1 MSLLMEFSLERHVG
15 KTTEELLARLVRRPK
30 LPATSTF
37 KSLEQAEILT
47 TKTLKAH
54 KYEIEMWVKN
64 SPRGIPLR
72 KKICMQFSTLTG
84 IVVRRGST
92 QARDCY
98 RVEIRLEMTNYNGK
112 PYFILTSMPMK

>member
-1 MSLLMEFSLERHVG
+1 MECTLADTPERHVG
-15 KTTEELLARLVRRPK
+15 KTTEELLARLERRPK

-64 SPRGIPLR
+64 APRGYHFGR
-72 KKICMQFSTLTG
+72 KLACNSAHQQGL
-84 IVVRRGST
+84 
-92 QARDCY
+92 
-98 RVEIRLEMTNYNGK
+98 
-112 PYFILTSMPMK
+112 